1 MNFSVLKLG
10 FQSFLQEKLAK
21 ENKEADFSLS
31 DVSIFMYADEFKE
44 YITDELNISSSV
56 YSLNVSDILKMEFNE
71 NGELVDPNAVEQQGE
86 ETADTAEVPEEGAQE
101 TAETAQEDPNM
112 LANIMNDLLK
122 DKTFSDAIDADGD
135 GEVTDEEFDAFLN
148 AIKENDNNAEN
159 LSLDDLLTAT
169 QQIKDNEFS
178 MKPEQTEEDTAPQ
191 VETPAETPSQQGG
204 DMGGGGFVP
213 TQNNNNNNNN
223 NNQSTESAESLKGKD
238 LDELKDMLPT
248 REEKLENAQTAV
260 DEAIDAVHNNE
271 AQKAVDE
278 AFNNYVE
285 FLEQIEENDA
295 KFAEQ
300 IKAKEGEIKESQGKI
315 NEYDKQLAD
324 CLILESELTSTISDA
339 ETAISSLEGTKSS
352 ISSAMS
358 SAETQEEK
366 DALQSQLDNIEAAID
381 AQETKR
387 DEAQEKLDT
396 LQNET
401 IPGIEKNK
409 TDEQTR
415 LTTLE
420 GELDKLMADAEAEYP
435 ELAEY
440 RDAYDQAK
448 ADFEEAKVTAQA
460 NLDTALGNL
469 GTAQTELNELNSAIS
484 VAETEK
490 TQKENKPSLSGE
502 YDAEAG
508 QHLVDSAYKMLSQY
522 GSSTGYCARG
532 VSRTMSIAL
541 GIQMGGHGYQWD
553 TNMEKLVEE
562 GSFKEVTGDYATSAD
577 LANLPAGAVV
587 CWENTS
593 NSGGGGKQYGH
604 VCIADGKGGEISDHY
619 QASIYKSVGG
629 RSDQYRVFIPIG

>member
-1 MNFSVLKLG
+1 MNFNVLKLG

-44 YITDELNISSSV
+44 YITDELKLSSSV
-56 YSLNVSDILKMEFNE
+56 YSVGINDILKMEFDQ
-71 NGELVDPNAVEQQGE
+71 NGQLVDPNASEEAADETQPETEDGEQGTPDATQDD
-86 ETADTAEVPEEGAQE
+86 A
-101 TAETAQEDPNM
+101 NM

-135 GEVTDEEFDAFLN
+135 GEVTDEEMDAFLN
-148 AIKENDNNAEN
+148 AIKNNDNDESN
-159 LSLDDLLTAT
+159 LSLDDLLSAT

-178 MKPEQTEEDTAPQ
+178 MQAEQTEEDAAPQ
-191 VETPAETPSQQGG
+191 VEAPTQTQSSGG
-204 DMGGGGFVP
+204 NMGGGDFIP

-223 NNQSTESAESLKGKD
+223 NTQTTESAESLKGKD
-238 LDELKDMLPT
+238 LDELKEMLPT

-324 CLILESELTSTISDA
+324 CLIQESSLTSTISDA

-358 SAETQEEK
+358 SAETEEEK
-366 DALQSQLDNIEAAID
+366 AALQSQLDNIEAAID

-387 DEAQEKLDT
+387 DEAKEKLDT

-401 IPGIEKNK
+401 IPGIEKSK
-409 TDEQTR
+409 TDEQTN
-415 LTTLE
+415 LTNLE

-435 ELAEY
+435 ELAQY
-440 RDAYDQAK
+440 RDAYDKAK
-448 ADFEEAKVTAQA
+448 ADFEEAKVTAQS

-502 YDAEAG
+502 YDEEAG
-508 QHLVDSAYKMLSQY
+508 QHLVDSAYEMLSRY
-522 GSSTGYCARG
+522 GTSTGYCARG
-532 VSRTMSIAL
+532 VSRTMAIAL

-553 TNMEKLVEE
+553 TNMEKLVEQ
-562 GSFKEVTGDYATSAD
+562 GTFKEVTGDYATSAD